1 MASLMV
7 FCLHYKLSDTLT
19 EAYLGL
25 LSLAIL
31 LSLIISAYRCMWSL

>member
-7 FCLHYKLSDTLT
+7 FCLHHKLSDTLT

-25 LSLAIL
+25 LSLPTATL
-31 LSLIISAYRCMWSL
+31 LSLIISAYRCM